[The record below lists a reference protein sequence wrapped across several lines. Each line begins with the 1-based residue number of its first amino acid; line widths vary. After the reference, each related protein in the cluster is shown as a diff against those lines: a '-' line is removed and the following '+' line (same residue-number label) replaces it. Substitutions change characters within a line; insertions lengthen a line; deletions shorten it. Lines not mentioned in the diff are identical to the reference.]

1 MSFRYEEYRKNM
13 IQQGKT
19 PVSREEFNDKKQEML
34 ERINSHKEKANELQ
48 EKGGFAGFIAKV
60 ATAMAKQMEERLK

>member
-34 ERINSHKEKANELQ
+34 ERINSHRP
-48 EKGGFAGFIAKV
+48 
-60 ATAMAKQMEERLK
+60 AMKCQLDN